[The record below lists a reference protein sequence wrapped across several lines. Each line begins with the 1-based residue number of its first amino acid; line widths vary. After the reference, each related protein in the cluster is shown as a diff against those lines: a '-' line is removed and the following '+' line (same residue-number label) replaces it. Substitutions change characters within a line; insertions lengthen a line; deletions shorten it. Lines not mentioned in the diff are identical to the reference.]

1 MIFRDLDDFHYTDRL
16 RSNKAYFH
24 SPMNCSLLIT
34 SLAIFCLVPVSAID
48 FVHEVSPILKK
59 HCADCHMGDK
69 HKGGFAMNT
78 REELM
83 RENDDGLV
91 LALGNS
97 KDSLMM
103 HLILSEDEDE
113 RMPPK
118 GDGLNEKE
126 IATIAAWINA
136 GAPWEPGFTF
146 KKKTYE
152 PPLRL
157 NRPVLPAAQNGRTHP
172 LDRIID
178 AHLTKNRA
186 TAPITIEEASF
197 ARRVHLDIVGLLPDP
212 TALQSYLADADP
224 AKREK
229 LVAKLLEN
237 QQDYASHWM
246 SFWND
251 LLRND
256 YVGTGYIDGGRSQ
269 ISAWL
274 YQSLFDNKPYNRF
287 ASELIAP
294 DQSSAGFANGIKWR
308 GEVSAG
314 QTVPIQYAQ
323 SVGQTFLGINL
334 KCASCHDSFTDQW
347 KLTDSYGLAAAF
359 SADKIEI
366 ARCDK
371 PTGKIAEPYWLYP
384 ELGKIDPSQPP
395 AVRLKQVAELTTM
408 PANGRFSR
416 TVVNRLWHRLMGRG
430 IVHPVDAMDS
440 EPWNATLLDY
450 LAIYLVDNQY
460 DLKKVI
466 AHICSSQAY
475 QSKTETLLVDEESK
489 WKYAGPRAKRMT
501 AEQFVDAIWR
511 ITGTAPPQTDFAPPL
526 PSNQSSA
533 ARASWIW
540 INDGVQSPA
549 GETIGLKKTIELAT
563 LPQAV
568 RAVITCDNQFILH
581 INGKEVAR
589 SDNWMVPQVLDLMP
603 HLRTGANEIFV
614 LAKNAGEA
622 PNGAGFYF
630 QAHMQQAEK
639 TALLGS
645 DDSWI
650 AAVAPSGTVAADAT
664 WQPAV
669 KVPNQN
675 TWNQNE
681 AVMQGAHTQ
690 MMQVES
696 LRVRAALMKSDL
708 LMRSLGRPNRE
719 QIVSSRPN
727 DLTTLEAMDLNNGNI
742 LASMLER
749 GSDAVIKRFGTDPS
763 ALVDGLY
770 VQALSRLP
778 SAEEKQISLEVLG
791 ATTTPASVQDFLWSL
806 FMLPEFQLI
815 R

>member
-1 MIFRDLDDFHYTDRL
+1 
-16 RSNKAYFH
+16 
-24 SPMNCSLLIT
+24 MNRFVLIT
-34 SLAIFCLVPVSAID
+34 SLSVFCLVPASAVD

-91 LALGNS
+91 LKLGNS

-157 NRPVLPAAQNGRTHP
+157 KRPVVPAAQNGRTHP

-178 AHLTKNRA
+178 AHLAKNRGTIP
-186 TAPITIEEASF
+186 TAIEEASF
-197 ARRVHLDIVGLLPDP
+197 ARRVHLDIVGLLPDA
-212 TALQSYLADADP
+212 TALQSYLADSDP

-229 LVAKLLEN
+229 LVTKLLEN

-256 YVGTGYIDGGRSQ
+256 YAGTGYIDGGRSQ

-294 DQSSAGFANGIKWR
+294 DKSSAGFANGIKWR

-359 SADKIEI
+359 SPDKIEI

-395 AVRLKQVAELTTM
+395 ALRLKQVAELTTM

-416 TVVNRLWHRLMGRG
+416 TIVNRLWHRLMGRG

-440 EPWNATLLDY
+440 EPWNETLLDY

-501 AEQFVDAIWR
+501 AEQFVDAIWH
-511 ITGTAPPQTDFAPPL
+511 ITGTTPPQTDFAPPL
-526 PSNQSSA
+526 PGKQSSV

-549 GETIGLKKTIELAT
+549 GETIGLKKNIEFAT
-563 LPQAV
+563 VPQAV
-568 RAVITCDNQFILH
+568 RAVITCDNEFILH

-589 SDNWMVPQVLDLMP
+589 SDNWMVPQVIDLTQ
-603 HLRTGANEIFV
+603 HLRAGANEIFV

-630 QAHMQQAEK
+630 QAHMQQGEK
-639 TALLGS
+639 VAFLGS
-645 DDSWI
+645 DESWL
-650 AAVAPSGTVAADAT
+650 AAAAPSGTVAADAT

-675 TWNQNE
+675 TWNQND
-681 AVMQGAHTQ
+681 AVMNGAHTQ
-690 MMQVES
+690 MMQGES

-742 LASMLER
+742 LASMLDR
-749 GSDAVIKRFGTDPS
+749 GSDSVLKRFGTDPS

-770 VQALSRLP
+770 FQALSRP
-778 SAEEKQISLEVLG
+778 PTAEEKQISLEVLG
-791 ATTTPASVQDFLWSL
+791 ASPTPASVQDFLWSL

>member
-212 TALQSYLADADP
+212 TSLQSYLADADP

>member
-1 MIFRDLDDFHYTDRL
+1 
-16 RSNKAYFH
+16 
-24 SPMNCSLLIT
+24 MNRFVLIT
-34 SLAIFCLVPVSAID
+34 SLSVFCLVPASAVD

-91 LALGNS
+91 LELGNS

-157 NRPVLPAAQNGRTHP
+157 KRPVVPAAQNGRTHP

-178 AHLTKNRA
+178 AHLAKNRGTIP
-186 TAPITIEEASF
+186 TAIEEASF
-197 ARRVHLDIVGLLPDP
+197 ARRVHLDIVGLLPDA
-212 TALQSYLADADP
+212 TALQSYLADSDP

-229 LVAKLLEN
+229 LVTKLLEN

-256 YVGTGYIDGGRSQ
+256 YAGTGYIDGGRSQ

-294 DQSSAGFANGIKWR
+294 DKSSAGFANGIKWR

-359 SADKIEI
+359 SPDKIEI

-395 AVRLKQVAELTTM
+395 ALRLKQVAELTTM

-416 TVVNRLWHRLMGRG
+416 TIVNRLWHRLMGRG

-440 EPWNATLLDY
+440 EPWNETLLDY

-460 DLKKVI
+460 DLKKSHRSHLFI
-466 AHICSSQAY
+466 A
-475 QSKTETLLVDEESK
+475 
-489 WKYAGPRAKRMT
+489 G
-501 AEQFVDAIWR
+501 
-511 ITGTAPPQTDFAPPL
+511 L
-526 PSNQSSA
+526 PIEDRDSA
-533 ARASWIW
+533 R
-540 INDGVQSPA
+540 
-549 GETIGLKKTIELAT
+549 
-563 LPQAV
+563 
-568 RAVITCDNQFILH
+568 
-581 INGKEVAR
+581 
-589 SDNWMVPQVLDLMP
+589 
-603 HLRTGANEIFV
+603 
-614 LAKNAGEA
+614 
-622 PNGAGFYF
+622 
-630 QAHMQQAEK
+630 
-639 TALLGS
+639 
-645 DDSWI
+645 
-650 AAVAPSGTVAADAT
+650 
-664 WQPAV
+664 
-669 KVPNQN
+669 
-675 TWNQNE
+675 
-681 AVMQGAHTQ
+681 
-690 MMQVES
+690 
-696 LRVRAALMKSDL
+696 
-708 LMRSLGRPNRE
+708 
-719 QIVSSRPN
+719 
-727 DLTTLEAMDLNNGNI
+727 
-742 LASMLER
+742 
-749 GSDAVIKRFGTDPS
+749 
-763 ALVDGLY
+763 
-770 VQALSRLP
+770 
-778 SAEEKQISLEVLG
+778 
-791 ATTTPASVQDFLWSL
+791 
-806 FMLPEFQLI
+806 
-815 R
+815 